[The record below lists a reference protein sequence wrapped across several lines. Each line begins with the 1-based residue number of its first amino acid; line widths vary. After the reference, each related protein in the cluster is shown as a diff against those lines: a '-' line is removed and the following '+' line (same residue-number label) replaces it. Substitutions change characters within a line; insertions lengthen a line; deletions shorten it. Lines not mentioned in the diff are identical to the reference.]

1 MKGVEEF
8 MGFVRQ
14 NFRENQDILCPCKD
28 CLNVEHRSQAEVEE
42 HILCNGMSVTYTR
55 WVFHGEAVSDDEGD
69 NTEGAAY
76 QSDDDDE
83 RDVAN
88 GGDVAYMVDDMFM
101 SGRQGEGKPNLFS
114 KLMDEA
120 KKDLYEGCSDFTRL
134 SFIIKL
140 LHIKSYN
147 RVTNRAF
154 NQFVELISVAFPHA
168 DIPKSYTEAKNVLS
182 EVGLGY
188 KTIHVCKFDC
198 ALFWGQH
205 SNKSHCP
212 ECGTS
217 RWKDEVGRKKIPH
230 KVLRYFPIIPRLQRF
245 FVSKEQSA
253 DARWHKEKRIAE
265 ANVMRH
271 PADGEAWEHFDSE
284 FRMPVI

>member
-147 RVTNRAF
+147 RITNRAF
-154 NQFVELISVAFPHA
+154 NQFVELISVAFHML
-168 DIPKSYTEAKNVLS
+168 IYLNHTLKLRMFLVKSGWVTRQFMFASLIVHCFGANMPTRAIVLN
-182 EVGLGY
+182 
-188 KTIHVCKFDC
+188 
-198 ALFWGQH
+198 A
-205 SNKSHCP
+205 
-212 ECGTS
+212 
-217 RWKDEVGRKKIPH
+217 
-230 KVLRYFPIIPRLQRF
+230 RLQDGKLRR
-245 FVSKEQSA
+245 EG
-253 DARWHKEKRIAE
+253 KRYLTRYLGTFLSSQGFKDFLCQR
-265 ANVMRH
+265 NNQQTQGGMRRR
-271 PADGEAWEHFDSE
+271 GLL
-284 FRMPVI
+284 RQML